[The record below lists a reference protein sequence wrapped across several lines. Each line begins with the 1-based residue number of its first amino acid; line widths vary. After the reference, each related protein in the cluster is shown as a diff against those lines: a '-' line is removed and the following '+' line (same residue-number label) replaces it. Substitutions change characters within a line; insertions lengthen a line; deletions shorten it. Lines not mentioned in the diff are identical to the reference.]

1 MTRTILH
8 NLQNTNLQNL
18 SENSILCHFQQKN
31 MLDSTQKAKEIDLD
45 YYVINHQRFRVAY
58 IILYNL
64 QNTDL

>member
-18 SENSILCHFQQKN
+18 SENSILCNFQQKN
-31 MLDSTQKAKEIDLD
+31 MLDSTQKVKEIDLD

-58 IILYNL
+58 IILCNL